1 MEKMQLNK
9 RKKSAFYK
17 REMKNI
23 IFYCCLLVIPLAQ
36 FCVFYLGVNARSF
49 VYTFQ
54 KFENGRYV
62 FNAFDTFKTAFVE
75 LTTVRNWAIG
85 FKNAI
90 ILFLVGLP
98 FPFVTL
104 FVALFFFK
112 AQKRGSKVAQT
123 YKVILFIP
131 SMIAPM
137 VMVSIYGYIVDF
149 GLPELYTLL
158 TGKEVHG
165 GFLQMKDTSFI
176 TMWLFGR
183 WGGIA
188 GGVFIYVNLMNSI
201 SESIYEAA
209 RLDGV
214 NMWQE
219 FWKIIFPQIF
229 NTWKMF
235 YVMNFLSI
243 FTNSFN
249 LFEFY
254 GYAAPT
260 WMQTTGYLMFVKAVE
275 ATSADIPV
283 LSAIGIYFTLIG
295 APLVFLLRYLF
306 NKWDPLED

>member
-1 MEKMQLNK
+1 MGTIKLK
-9 RKKSAFYK
+9 RRNSVFVK
-17 REMKNI
+17 REWKNI
-23 IFYCCLLVIPLAQ
+23 VFYSCLLIIPLAQ
-36 FCVFYLGVNARSF
+36 FSVFWFGVNARSLL
-49 VYTFQ
+49 YSFQ
-54 KFENGRYV
+54 KWDDGKYIFNG
-62 FNAFDTFKTAFVE
+62 FKTYKAAITE
-75 LTTVRNWAIG
+75 LTTLKNWSIG

-90 ILFLVGLP
+90 LLFLIGLP
-98 FPFVTL
+98 FPFLTL
-104 FVALFFFK
+104 FIALFFFK
-112 AQKRGSKVAQT
+112 AQKRGSKVAQVW
-123 YKVILFIP
+123 KVILFVP

-149 GLPELYTLL
+149 GIPALYELA
-158 TGKEVHG
+158 TGKELHG
-165 GFLQMKDTSFI
+165 LLQNQDTSFA
-176 TMWLFGR
+176 TMWIFGR

-201 SESIYEAA
+201 PESVYEAA

-243 FTNSFN
+243 FTNAFN

-260 WMQTTGYLMFVKAVE
+260 WMQTTGYLMFVKSVE
-275 ATSADIPV
+275 ATSADIPT
-283 LSAIGIYFTLIG
+283 LSAIGMIFTLIG
-295 APLVFLLRYLF
+295 APLVFLLRYIF
-306 NKWDPLED
+306 NRVDPMED